1 MAKVV
6 ENKEY
11 KVELIDP
18 KTIKVAPYNPRKFNS
33 KTFERIKRE
42 LEIDGML
49 EHLIVN
55 KRTMHI
61 VHGNQRYK
69 AMVSL
74 NWKAVPVRFID
85 VNEEDEKR
93 LNITMNNLSME
104 NEQEKLAFLMKELEH
119 NKTVQEILA
128 DLLEKQKEM
137 LKEKG
142 LTPEME
148 FARELDEKYNYVV
161 FVFDKGTDFIN
172 VQTMFNLKPV
182 FDPVKNK
189 KVSMGRVIDGKLLL
203 KKLNGR

>member
-11 KVELIDP
+11 KVEQVDP
-18 KTIKVAPYNPRKFNS
+18 KKLKVAPYNPRKFSS

-55 KRTMHI
+55 KRTMNI

-74 NWKAVPVRFID
+74 NWKTVPVRFID
-85 VNEEDEKR
+85 VNDEDEKR

-137 LKEKG
+137 LAEKAI
-142 LTPEME
+142 TPEME
-148 FARELDEKYNYVV
+148 FARELDEKMNYVV

-172 VQTMFNLKPV
+172 VQTMFNMRPV

-189 KVSMGRVIDGKLLL
+189 KVAMGRVLDGKLLL
-203 KKLNGR
+203 KKLNK